1 MQKFS
6 CKDLGIQCDFVATGA
21 TKDEVL
27 RKAMQHGNTVHADMM
42 KKLTKEQ
49 AAKFT
54 RDLEASI
61 KTV

>member
-1 MQKFS
+1 MLKFA

-42 KKLTKEQ
+42 KKLSKEQ
-49 AAKFT
+49 AAKFAK
-54 RDLEASI
+54 DLEASI